1 MALDFFI
8 FHSWTFLRSKS
19 MTSPFQNSDN
29 PAMAAMSD
37 PLNFVKNL
45 WGGMHVPGMVT
56 PTVSIDELDKKITDL
71 KTVESWLNV
80 NMAMLKG
87 SIQALEVQRAT
98 ISTLKAMGESFA
110 QQMNQANTG
119 AGATRPEVK
128 NTNDTWPMHGA
139 SASPKAEAPVA
150 AKPEAAQPTTNK
162 AADAATGKSDTSA
175 SAGFGN
181 PATMWNLL
189 QDQFKQA
196 VSKVMEGEQAAS
208 ALAKAAAAGVMG
220 TPVAASSAKA
230 TAKAPLKTAAKPAAS
245 SGTAPKV
252 AAKAKAAPKKTTRVA
267 KPPAA

>member
-1 MALDFFI
+1 
-8 FHSWTFLRSKS
+8 

-80 NMAMLKG
+80 NMSMLKG

-98 ISTLKAMGESFA
+98 IATLKAMGESFA
-110 QQMNQANTG
+110 EQMNQVKSG
-119 AGATRPEVK
+119 AATASSETK
-128 NTNDTWPMHGA
+128 TSNDAWPMHAA
-139 SASPKAEAPVA
+139 SAAPKAEAPA
-150 AKPEAAQPTTNK
+150 ASKPEVSKPEAAKSTAAAAASKPT
-162 AADAATGKSDTSA
+162 AEASSTS
-175 SAGFGN
+175 GFGN

-208 ALAKAAAAGVMG
+208 AMAKAATAGVMG
-220 TPVAASSAKA
+220 TAAA
-230 TAKAPLKTAAKPAAS
+230 TNSGAKAPVKSVAKAN
-245 SGTAPKV
+245 
-252 AAKAKAAPKKTTRVA
+252 AKAAPKTAQKTTAGAASKVTPKA
-267 KPPAA
+267 KLAPKKTAKVVKSPAV